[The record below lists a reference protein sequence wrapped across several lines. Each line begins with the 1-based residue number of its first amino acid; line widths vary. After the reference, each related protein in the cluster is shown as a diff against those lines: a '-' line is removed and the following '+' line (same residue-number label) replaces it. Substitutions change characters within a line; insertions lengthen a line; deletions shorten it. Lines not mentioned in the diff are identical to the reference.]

1 MNQYTFAEYQI
12 RCEKQEQTWDKG
24 STAKTK
30 SDFFSLMGQAGH
42 GN

>member
-12 RCEKQEQTWDKG
+12 RREKQEQMWGKG

-30 SDFFSLMGQAGH
+30 SDFSLLWGKLDM
-42 GN
+42 